1 MIEHLWLIPL
11 GFASGLLGSM
21 TGLGGG
27 IITVPVMVFLGFPH
41 TLAASNSL
49 LATFSNAVAS
59 TISYSRQKRIEY
71 ALGLKLGLLSLPGTV
86 VGAWV
91 TSDVAHHNFQFLFG
105 LVLVVSAAYLLLKPR
120 LAGSAGETAAGGSK
134 NPLYSFP
141 GLMIVFLA
149 GVSFFAG
156 MTSSFFG
163 IGGGIIFVPL
173 MVAGLGMSIKRAA
186 PTSQMILLFAS
197 LSGITVHGFLGNP
210 DLLQASFMAIGAFA
224 GGITGAR
231 LSIEAKERN
240 LRLLTF
246 GVILAASAK
255 MFYDSVTSTVDPDLS

>member
-49 LATFSNAVAS
+49 LATFSNAIAS

-120 LAGSAGETAAGGSK
+120 LTKDSGKGTSGGK

-141 GLMIVFLA
+141 GMMIVFLA

-255 MFYDSVTSTVDPDLS
+255 MFYDSTAETPEPVVP

>member
-120 LAGSAGETAAGGSK
+120 LTKDSGEGTSGGK

-255 MFYDSVTSTVDPDLS
+255 MFYDSTAETPEPVMP

>member
-1 MIEHLWLIPL
+1 MIEHLWFIPL
-11 GFASGLLGSM
+11 GFAAGLLGSM

-59 TISYSRQKRIEY
+59 TISYSGQKRIEY
-71 ALGLKLGLLSLPGTV
+71 GLGFKIGLLSIPGTM

-91 TSDVAHHNFQFLFG
+91 TSGVAHHSFQFLFG
-105 LVLVVSAAYLLLKPR
+105 LVLVASAIYLILKPR
-120 LAGSAGETAAGGSK
+120 IAK
-134 NPLYSFP
+134 NKDGVDGKRATYSFSVQMII
-141 GLMIVFLA
+141 LMA
-149 GVSFFAG
+149 GASFFAG
-156 MTSSFFG
+156 TVSSFFG

-197 LSGITVHGFLGNP
+197 FSGIMAHGMLGNP
-210 DLLQASFMAIGAFA
+210 DLLQAAFLAVGAFA
-224 GGITGAR
+224 GGIAGAR
-231 LSIEAKERN
+231 LSMEARERN
-240 LRLLTF
+240 LRILTF
-246 GVILAASAK
+246 GAILAASAK
-255 MFYDSVTSTVDPDLS
+255 MFYDAVVMAEAATDPAV